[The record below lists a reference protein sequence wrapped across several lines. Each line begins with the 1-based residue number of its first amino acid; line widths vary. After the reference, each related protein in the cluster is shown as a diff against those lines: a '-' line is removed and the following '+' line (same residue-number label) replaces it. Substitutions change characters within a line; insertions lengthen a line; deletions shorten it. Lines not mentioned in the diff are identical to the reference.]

1 MKKEYNLKDRVWIH
15 NGEKTLVEGRV
26 VEIIDLS
33 HLNEGHSADR
43 ELYIIELK
51 TGIDDVYEVRDYE
64 AISPDAEGP
73 INLWRNSESRRANR
87 YFKKVGVELPVNVGE
102 NIAEEAPA
110 AAPKPRRKFHS
121 RKPKKHVPQ

>member
-87 YFKKVGVELPVNVGE
+87 YFKKVRASDTSLPHLGEEVRELSLLITATIG
-102 NIAEEAPA
+102 AG
-110 AAPKPRRKFHS
+110 
-121 RKPKKHVPQ
+121 